1 MTPMY
6 VLQHSIR
13 SIFENLWST
22 LKSFVITFR
31 LFILIAVG
39 LVILYLIMTRV
50 ILRPRVYKT
59 ARKEP
64 TCVLSMAGRERSLEY
79 LEKFG
84 GMTGLEIQ
92 VVTYLRKH
100 GSVPYRTLGKTFGE
114 EVIQKLIKKG
124 MVGVA

>member
-1 MTPMY
+1 MY